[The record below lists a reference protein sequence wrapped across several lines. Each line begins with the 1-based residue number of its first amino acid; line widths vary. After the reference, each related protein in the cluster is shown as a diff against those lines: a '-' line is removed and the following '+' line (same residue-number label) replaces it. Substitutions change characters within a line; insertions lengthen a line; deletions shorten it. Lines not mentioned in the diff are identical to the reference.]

1 MKRIGLYIVTTSVLS
16 KQDDLYFYLGFKE
29 QVDRR
34 EKHDKEHFHTKYL
47 CIEMPLVFLI
57 YVYAAHEAYGETL
70 FCALRVK
77 YQPLMSND
85 KPIAPQT

>member
-16 KQDDLYFYLGFKE
+16 KQE
-29 QVDRR
+29 
-34 EKHDKEHFHTKYL
+34 YL

-57 YVYAAHEAYGETL
+57 YVYAAHEADGEAL

-77 YQPLMSND
+77 YQALMSNA

>member
-16 KQDDLYFYLGFKE
+16 KQDDLPFDIGFKE
-29 QVDRR
+29 QVDRQ
-34 EKHDKEHFHTKYL
+34 EKHDKGHSHTKDL

-57 YVYAAHEAYGETL
+57 YVYAAHEADGEAL

-77 YQPLMSND
+77 YQALMSNA